1 MTSLWRRIRYGVLR
15 GRMEAHLNEEI
26 ETHRALVQQR
36 LEQEGLS
43 AAEAATASRR
53 VLGNVTLAREDT
65 HDVWR
70 WRAVHGIGKDL
81 RFGLRALRRTP
92 VLTAIAVLTLALG
105 IGANTAIFS
114 IIRAVVLRP
123 LPYADADRLA
133 LLWSND
139 EKRGL
144 PEQPISYRL
153 FTDWRDQS
161 RAFES
166 MGIFTPNPAV
176 LMGGDAPERT
186 LTAFVS
192 AAVFP
197 VLGVPAAVG
206 RTLTLDDEE
215 RVERVAVISHALW
228 QRRYGGRPDIVGQPL
243 QIDGDMNSYKRGSRT
258 VRIVG
263 VMPREFY
270 FPDLATQVWEPS
282 TMYWRFASESEYR
295 FEGSSR
301 RWGVVARLASTAGLG
316 QARAEM
322 STIGQRLEHA
332 YPVTDDDFPGFAINV
347 VPMLDHVVGRRL
359 QLALWV
365 LFAAVG
371 CVLLIACANVAN
383 MLLARGA
390 ARERELAI
398 RAAIGAGRGRL
409 ARQLF
414 IEGALLA
421 TAGGLAAGWL
431 ALFGVRALTVST
443 LADLPR
449 VEGLRIDGPVLGF
462 TALVAVL
469 SALVFGLVP
478 AWKLSRQDPND
489 ALKEGGLASS
499 TGRRVRRLGGA
510 LVVAQCSL
518 AVVLLTGAGLMLRS
532 FVRVQAVDPGF
543 NPDRV
548 LLVRVGLAPGL
559 RPFDFAQGGPAH
571 TAPGDSGAAMFATR
585 EDLFARMT
593 ARIAGIDGVRSVGA
607 ISDFMI
613 RGAAD
618 DFVTIEGGRNH
629 PGAREAAQLAAADV
643 DPGFFTTMEVPLVRG
658 RLFTRADALDKI
670 RLFFPQSRGVVP
682 PASVP
687 SAGEAVIVNQAFV
700 TRYFPT
706 DDPLD
711 RRFYTGSLTGK
722 HYWYRIVGVVGD
734 VHREGP
740 ERRVIPQ
747 WYGQLIGST
756 TDVVVRTDRDP
767 RLLAA
772 SVAAAARS
780 MDRHLMVLSITTVED
795 SLAAFTA
802 QRQLQTL
809 LLAIFAA
816 AALLLASIGI
826 SGIVGYSVARR
837 TREIGVRMAFGADRG
852 RVVRSVVAESMRLPL
867 FGLAL
872 GIGLAAGATRVISH
886 LLFDVTAFDATT
898 FVGVSTL
905 LAIAAL
911 VACWLPARRA
921 ATVDPLIALREL

>member
-1 MTSLWRRIRYGVLR
+1 
-15 GRMEAHLNEEI
+15 MEADLNDEL
-26 ETHRALVQQR
+26 ETHRSMVQER
-36 LEQEGLS
+36 LERGGLT
-43 AAEAATASRR
+43 AAAAAHASRR
-53 VLGNVTLAREDT
+53 LLGNVTLAREDT

-123 LPYADADRLA
+123 LPYADSDRLA

-144 PEQPISYRL
+144 PEQSISYRL

-161 RAFES
+161 RAFQS

-176 LMGGDAPERT
+176 LIGGDAPERT

-192 AAVFP
+192 SAVFS

-206 RTLTLDDEE
+206 RTLSLDDEAHA
-215 RVERVAVISHALW
+215 ERVAVISHGLW
-228 QRRYGGRPDIVGQPL
+228 QRRYGGRSDIVGQPL
-243 QIDGDMNSYKRGSRT
+243 EIDGDANSYKKGPRT
-258 VRIVG
+258 IRIVG
-263 VMPREFY
+263 VMPPDFY
-270 FPDLATQVWEPS
+270 FPDTATQVWEPS
-282 TMYWRFASESEYR
+282 TMYWRFANESQYR
-295 FEGSSR
+295 FEGPAR
-301 RWGVVARLASTAGLG
+301 RWGVVARLASGVRLV

-322 STIGQRLEHA
+322 ATIGQRLEQA
-332 YPVTDDDFPGFAINV
+332 YPVTDHEFPGFGISV
-347 VPMLDHVVGRRL
+347 VPMLDHMVGRRL

-371 CVLLIACANVAN
+371 CVLLIACGNVAN

-431 ALFGVRALTVST
+431 ASFGVRAMTTST

-449 VEGLRIDGPVLGF
+449 VDGLRVDGAVLGF
-462 TALVAVL
+462 TALVAAL
-469 SALVFGLVP
+469 SALLFGLVP

-499 TGRRVRRLGGA
+499 TGRRVRRLGSA

-532 FVRVQAVDPGF
+532 FARVQAIDPGF

-559 RPFDFAQGGPAH
+559 RPAR
-571 TAPGDSGAAMFATR
+571 TAPGDTGAAMFATR

-593 ARIAGIDGVRSVGA
+593 ERIAAIEGVRSVGA
-607 ISDFMI
+607 ISDLMI

-618 DFVTIEGGRNH
+618 DVVTIEGGRND
-629 PGAREAAQLAAADV
+629 PDAREAAQLAAADV

-658 RLFTRADALDKI
+658 RLFTRADALEKI
-670 RLFFPQSRGVVP
+670 RLFFPQSRGIVP
-682 PASVP
+682 PATSSSGP

-700 TRYFPT
+700 RRYFPT

-711 RRFYTGSLTGK
+711 KRFYTGSLTGK

-740 ERRVIPQ
+740 ERQAIPQ

-756 TDVVVRTDRDP
+756 TDVVVRTDREP
-767 RLLAA
+767 RLLSA

-795 SLAAFTA
+795 RLAAFTA
-802 QRQLQTL
+802 PRQLQTM

-826 SGIVGYSVARR
+826 SGIVGYSVSQR

-852 RVVRSVVAESMRLPL
+852 RVVRSVVVESMRLPL

-872 GIGLAAGATRVISH
+872 GIGLAAGATRLISH
-886 LLFDVTAFDATT
+886 LLFDVTAFDPMT
-898 FVGVSTL
+898 FAGVSTL
-905 LAIAAL
+905 LSIAAL
-911 VACWLPARRA
+911 LACWLPARRA